1 MMTKLPTVCSLTPG
15 VPLRLYLATD
25 NKEIGALI
33 AQEGDDSIER
43 RIYYVSYALKIAE
56 AKNPRAECACLAL
69 AYVAQRI
76 QHYFLTHTIHHMKK
90 SHPIRTLLRRPI
102 LSGRLAKWLLQLFE
116 YEIISTTP
124 KTVKSQTIA
133 DLLA

>member
-1 MMTKLPTVCSLTPG
+1 MMTKLPRVCSLTLG
-15 VPLRLYLATD
+15 VPLRLYLAMD

-56 AKNPRAECACLAL
+56 AKYPRAERACLAL

-76 QHYFLTHTIHHMKK
+76 WHYFLTHTIHPMKK
-90 SHPIRTLLRRPI
+90 SHPIRTFLRQPV
-102 LSGRLAKWLLQLFE
+102 LSGR
-116 YEIISTTP
+116 
-124 KTVKSQTIA
+124 
-133 DLLA
+133 